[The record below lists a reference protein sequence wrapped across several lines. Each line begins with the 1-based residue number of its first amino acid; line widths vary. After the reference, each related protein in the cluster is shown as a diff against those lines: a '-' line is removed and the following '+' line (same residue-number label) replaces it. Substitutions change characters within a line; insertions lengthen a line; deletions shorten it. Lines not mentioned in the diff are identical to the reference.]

1 MKYPNKFKIFW
12 WFILVVSIGFF
23 LYGRYDDLLQGKV
36 TYFDSIVFLVW
47 IGVCLAPIFQEMN
60 LFGIKLKQDIQELK
74 KDLSHQLSILKTEIT
89 SSIEVS
95 SANNNQIY
103 VNTNQEPPKDSEIPD
118 LTAQIQ
124 DAIAKLGIKQE
135 ETEDLKQDMSGS
147 IETEMFEVRLAF
159 EKLLRR
165 YSIAIGG
172 NGRRTSVG
180 KMLYNLRGVDGIPK
194 EIIVGAQEVISICNY
209 AVHGEDI
216 TSDQVYFVRKS
227 APGLLK
233 ALEAS
238 LKNAL

>member
-1 MKYPNKFKIFW
+1 MKNSENFKIFW
-12 WFILVVSIGFF
+12 WLVLVVVIGLF
-23 LYGRYDDLLQGKV
+23 LYGRYDALIKGKPS
-36 TYFDSIVFLVW
+36 YFDTIVFIVW

-60 LFGIKLKQDIQELK
+60 LFGVKLKQDIDDLK
-74 KDLSHQLSILKTEIT
+74 KDLSHQISILKTEIT
-89 SSIEVS
+89 SSIELS

-118 LTAQIQ
+118 LTVKIQ
-124 DAIAKLGIKQE
+124 EAISKLGIKPE
-135 ETEDLKQDMSGS
+135 ETENQEQNVSQS
-147 IETEMFEVRLAF
+147 IEAEMFEVRLAF

-165 YSIAIGG
+165 YSFAS
-172 NGRRTSVG
+172 GRDGRKTSIG
-180 KMLYNLRGVDGIPK
+180 KMLNNLKSLEGMPK
-194 EIIVGAQEVISICNY
+194 EIVAGSQEVISICNY

-216 TSDQVYFVRKS
+216 TSDQIYFVRQS